1 MTTMKNI
8 FKSLLLGTL
17 IISASSCDDFL
28 NIPSQG
34 ILSDSQLNS
43 ADNIEKLVISAYA
56 QLGNDH
62 YTVPNLL
69 WPWGDLRAG
78 DAYKGGDGPAD
89 IFFYN
94 ALETFTPLQPDMSAF
109 PPGALKDMNNKM
121 WVRQYIGISRVNNA
135 MRRLN
140 EISKTDFD
148 KKEIRIAE
156 MKFLRAN
163 FFFTLKILYNRIPWY
178 DENASVADIEKLS
191 NVQYTNAELW
201 DKIITDLRDAAG
213 VLPESQSDVGRPNK
227 YTAKAFLAKALLYA
241 AYEQN
246 DEYQVV
252 NIDGL
257 KLTEV
262 VDLVDEI
269 ILSDKF
275 ELENDMAFPFLW
287 EYENGKESVWAIQRS
302 KDDGTT
308 TGNLDFSSMLNNP
321 MSNDFGCCWFH
332 IPSQNLVNSFK
343 TGADGL
349 PLFDT
354 FNSTDLDLASNTV
367 DPRLDHT
374 VAMPGKPWK
383 YEAGLIYNEL
393 EWTRQPGI
401 YGPYSSMKENVSPYC
416 SCFEKIT
423 PFMSSSKN
431 TILIRYS
438 DVLLWKAEALIELGR
453 ESEALPVINDVR
465 QRAKNSTSLLKN
477 GLGEPLSDYN
487 IELYDASNWNQD
499 YARKALRWE
508 RRLELALEGQR
519 FFDLVRWGVAS
530 QTVATYLS
538 VEKDKR
544 TYLKDALFT
553 AGKNEYMPIPYQQ
566 IELSKGKYQQN
577 RNY

>member
-1 MTTMKNI
+1 MKNI
-8 FKSLLLGTL
+8 VKSLLLVL
-17 IISASSCDDFL
+17 LLFSAYSCDDFL
-28 NIPSQG
+28 SIPAQG

-43 ADNIEKLVISAYA
+43 PENVEKLVISAYA
-56 QLGNDH
+56 IMGNDH
-62 YTVPNLL
+62 YSVPNLL
-69 WPWGDLRAG
+69 WPWGDLRGG

-94 ALETFTPLQPDMSAF
+94 ALETFAPLQPDMSAF
-109 PPGALKDMNNKM
+109 PPGALKDLNNKM
-121 WVRQYIGISRVNNA
+121 WVRQYIGISRVNNVL
-135 MRRLN
+135 RRLS
-140 EISKTDFD
+140 EINLGDFEKRD
-148 KKEIRIAE
+148 IRKGE
-156 MKFLRAN
+156 MKYLRAH
-163 FFFTLKILYNRIPWY
+163 FYFTLKILFNRIPWY
-178 DENASVADIEKLS
+178 DEKASVADIEKLS

-201 DKIITDLRDAAG
+201 DKITADLRAAADE
-213 VLPESQSDVGRPNK
+213 LPETQSEVGRPNK
-227 YTAKAFLAKALLYA
+227 YTAKAFLAKVLLYQ

-246 DEYQVV
+246 DKYEVV
-252 NIDGL
+252 NINGL

-262 VDLVDEI
+262 VDLVDEVI
-269 ILSDKF
+269 GSGKF
-275 ELENDMAFPFLW
+275 QLASNFAFPFLW

-302 KDDGTT
+302 RNDGTA

-332 IPSQNLVNSFK
+332 IPSQNLVNAFK

-349 PLFDT
+349 PMFDT
-354 FNSTDLDLASNTV
+354 FNNNDLDLTSNSV

-383 YEAGLIYNEL
+383 YEPSLIYTEQ

-401 YGPYSSMKENVSPYC
+401 YGPFSSMKENVSPLC
-416 SCFEKIT
+416 ECFEKIT

-453 ESEALPVINDVR
+453 ENEAMPIINDIR
-465 QRAKNSTSLLKN
+465 LRAKNSTTNLEDAF
-477 GLGEPLSDYN
+477 GVPLSDYK
-487 IELYDASNWNQD
+487 IELYEAGQWNQD
-499 YARKALRWE
+499 FARKALRWE

-530 QTVATYLS
+530 ETIAEYLNI
-538 VEKDKR
+538 EKTKR
-544 TYLKDALFT
+544 TYLNDAVFV

-566 IELSKGKYQQN
+566 IELSKGIYKQN